1 MERLGLFVYVHV
13 STGEQINGSSTK
25 KELLLNV
32 TLPEIEVVVKYNTA

>member
-25 KELLLNV
+25 ELLLNV
-32 TLPEIEVVVKYNTA
+32 TLPGIEVVVKYNTA